1 LTEHA
6 KENNSKVEKKAVQ
19 GGPPARYV
27 HKVVGLQDSRLEE
40 QQEVQLLPKTA
51 ECKKTNK

>member
-1 LTEHA
+1 
-6 KENNSKVEKKAVQ
+6 VEKKAVQ